1 MPGIGFGELAVI
13 FLLLLVFVGPQRLPQ
28 VARTM
33 GRVMMELR
41 RTTDELKS
49 ALYFEEARM
58 ERERRGSPPPRPPT
72 PRPRSE
78 ERPDAPRPDP
88 PDTATTT
95 ATSTTTATTT
105 SSDEDS
111 APSGDGETP

>member
-58 ERERRGSPPPRPPT
+58 ERERRGSPPPRPRT
-72 PRPRSE
+72 PRPRSTE
-78 ERPDAPRPDP
+78 QPDAPHPPQAEPP
-88 PDTATTT
+88 PD
-95 ATSTTTATTT
+95 S
-105 SSDEDS
+105 E
-111 APSGDGETP
+111 PSPADAGTDDDGADGEGEPS